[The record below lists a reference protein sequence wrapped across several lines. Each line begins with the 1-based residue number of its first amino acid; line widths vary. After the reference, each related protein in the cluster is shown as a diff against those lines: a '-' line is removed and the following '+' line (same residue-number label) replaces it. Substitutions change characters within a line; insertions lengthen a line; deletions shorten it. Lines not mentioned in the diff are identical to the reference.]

1 MKRTIFLLCLV
12 TIPMIMFSQPGR
24 TIKDIPYT
32 TPIQSE
38 KQKLDLYIPES
49 DGSMP
54 CLVWIHGGAW
64 RVGSKD
70 GLPKEIDILLD
81 HGYIVASIGYR
92 LSSEAIFPAQIFDC
106 KAAIRFLK
114 TNAIDYGI
122 DPEKIAVA
130 GSSAGGHLV
139 SLLGTSAGIPSLEDK
154 RMGCGKVSSRVH
166 AVVDYFGPT
175 DFMIMDVLPGICED
189 PMVHLAP
196 NSPESLLLGCD
207 IRQCPD
213 KVRWANPITYITEED
228 PPFLILHGTHDC
240 TVTPESSVSLEK
252 ALKEK
257 GVPVSLHLLPGAG
270 HGGPQF
276 ITPDTKLLV
285 LNFLNNAFE

>member
-1 MKRTIFLLCLV
+1 MCLI
-12 TIPMIMFSQPGR
+12 TIPLIMFSQPGR

-38 KQKLDLYIPES
+38 RQKLDLYIPES
-49 DGSMP
+49 DGPMP
-54 CLVWIHGGAW
+54 CLVWVHGGAW

-70 GLPKEIDILLD
+70 GLPRNVDMLLD

-92 LSSEAIFPAQIFDC
+92 LSGEAIFPAQIFDC

-139 SLLGTSAGIPSLEDK
+139 SLLGTTAGIPSLEDK
-154 RMGCGKVSSRVH
+154 NMGSGKVSSRVQ

-175 DFMIMDVLPGICED
+175 DFMIMDELPGICED
-189 PMVHLAP
+189 PMVHLVP
-196 NSPESLLLGCD
+196 DSPESLLLGCD

-213 KVRWANPITYITEED
+213 KVKWANPITYITEDD

-240 TVTPESSVSLEK
+240 TVTPESSVLLEK
-252 ALKEK
+252 ALREK

-276 ITPDTKLLV
+276 IAPDTRMLV
-285 LNFLNNAFE
+285 LNFLNNVFE